1 MRKIYQLLMV
11 LAVLL
16 FCALP
21 GRAETKTTTWT
32 FPNTTGYLMAND
44 YQSYLPAGWVWDNPN
59 DGCYWRIAAKAGQYG
74 LVTPLASDI
83 EQAGHMIVYLHKGT
97 LAFPKCG
104 YIANQPGNTFTLNKV
119 TKDGENYTIGD
130 AVKENLVVTLNTFM
144 INAPFNPVEVPEDGY
159 YTFTFA
165 KPTLL
170 VQIENTFEATAA
182 AMYSVSGNVIDED
195 NNAVAGAEVSIA
207 DKTTTTDDTG
217 AFSIE
222 DIEEGAYSLIVKKD
236 GFRDKVVPVDLNQ
249 DVELKDIQ
257 ITLPIST
264 LTISV
269 YGPDYKPLPGASVTL
284 YGSAQQEIESKVSDS
299 DGKVVFSIKG
309 QVENPYSYTITAP
322 GMALYTRSDI
332 ELVQGGDSPRLAYM
346 QSAPSVVNVT
356 VTKNG
361 EPYNGAY
368 CYLYDEDY
376 LTYPD
381 SAQARAQ
388 GMTDEE
394 GKLTLSYTGTIYN
407 PYTLKTTATGCEDV
421 LKELTLVAGETIDV
435 NVEITDIIYT
445 FNAKVVTGADNTP
458 VTGATVEIYSGD
470 TLLYTATEGEDGNYG
485 VAEVT
490 DLMVNGK
497 TLTLKVTKDG
507 YNTYTE
513 DFAFDGNVDKTVE
526 LVEAT
531 YTFNVQVVN
540 AADQAAIAGA
550 KVEIFDGGTLLFTA
564 AEGEDGN
571 YSVAE
576 PIKAIDVEGKTLTL
590 KVEKADFKPYSEE
603 ITLTGNYDGKVELQA
618 YGATV
623 LTGKVTIAA
632 SGEVAEDI
640 QLTLTP
646 AVGEAMETEVDKDG
660 TYTFSI
666 AGAPAVSYTLAAQ
679 SQYYKEFTETVTD
692 LVRGETKEINI
703 ALEDIIYS
711 YTAIVVDAETK
722 ANVKDVQFMFNDTE
736 LTPNADGEYTTSV
749 TAWFVG
755 HNTPVVQ
762 ISAPYYEELAKQPV
776 FFYGQDVETT
786 YELTP
791 VKYTFTAQVNGKSE
805 KGEVAP
811 LADAKVEATD
821 DKGSVIEVKSEG
833 AGKYSFTVNAEAAAV
848 NTYTVTVSAEGYDAL
863 SPYTFKFEKG
873 DAEHTFELQETSGIE
888 ALYMDVLNGETMIFD
903 LQGRRINAG
912 QVKDLN
918 SGIYIVNGKKV
929 VVRH

>member
-1 MRKIYQLLMV
+1 
-11 LAVLL
+11 
-16 FCALP
+16 
-21 GRAETKTTTWT
+21 
-32 FPNTTGYLMAND
+32 MAD
-44 YQSYLPAGWVWDNPN
+44 
-59 DGCYWRIAAKAGQYG
+59 
-74 LVTPLASDI
+74 
-83 EQAGHMIVYLHKGT
+83 AGHMVFYLHKGS
-97 LAFPKCG
+97 LQFNAMYEASK
-104 YIANQPGNTFTLNKV
+104 AQSGNTLTLYKV
-119 TKDGENYTIGD
+119 TKSGDTYTIGE
-130 AVKENLVVTLNTFM
+130 AVEGCKDVAVSTNTF
-144 INAPFNPVEVPEDGY
+144 NPSPVPGSGTLTIAEDGY
-159 YTFTFA
+159 YTFEIS
-165 KPTLL
+165 KPYT
-170 VQIENTFEATAA
+170 VITSVVNTYEAVAVSAYT
-182 AMYSVSGNVIDED
+182 VSGTVQDED
-195 NNAVAGAEVSIA
+195 GNPVDGATVTVAEKTAV
-207 DKTTTTDDTG
+207 TDATG
-217 AFSIE
+217 AFSIAE
-222 DIEEGAYSLIVKKD
+222 VDEGDYTLTVSKD
-236 GFRDKVVPVDLNQ
+236 GFAVKSVPVSISADTDLGTI
-249 DVELKDIQ
+249 VLS
-257 ITLPIST
+257 LPIST
-264 LTISV
+264 MTITVASNSYPV
-269 YGPDYKPLPGASVTL
+269 EGATVVL
-284 YGSAQQEIESKVSDS
+284 YGSAGQEIDTKTTNSAGQVI
-299 DGKVVFSIKG
+299 FSIKG
-309 QVENPYSYTITAP
+309 QVENPYSFKITAP
-322 GMALYTRSDI
+322 GKKVYERTDV
-332 ELVQGGDSPRLAYM
+332 EFVQGGDTQKIANM
-346 QSAPSVVNVT
+346 ESAPSVVNVT

-361 EPYNGAY
+361 VPYNGAY

-376 LTYPD
+376 KTYPD
-381 SAQARAQ
+381 SAQPKAQ
-388 GMTDEE
+388 GMSDEE
-394 GKLTLSYTGTIYN
+394 GKLTLSYIGTLYN

-458 VTGATVEIYSGD
+458 VTGATVEIYSGS
-470 TLLYTATEGEDGNYG
+470 TLLYTAAEGENGNYS
-485 VAEVT
+485 VAEIT

-497 TLTLKVTKDG
+497 TLTLKVSKDG

-513 DFAFDGNVDKTVE
+513 DFTFDGNVDKTVE

-540 AADQAAIAGA
+540 AADQAVITGA
-550 KVEIFDGGTLLFTA
+550 KVELYDGETLLFTA
-564 AEGEDGN
+564 AEGADGN
-571 YSVAE
+571 YSVTD
-576 PIKAIDVEGKTLTL
+576 PIKAIDVKGKTLTL
-590 KVEKADFKPYSEE
+590 KVDKADFKPYTEE
-603 ITLTGNYDGKVELQA
+603 ITLTGNYDGKVELEA

-646 AVGEAMETEVDKDG
+646 VGGEAMETEVDKDG

-666 AGAPAVSYTLAAQ
+666 AGALAVSYTLTAQ

-692 LVRGETKEINI
+692 LVRGETKELNI
-703 ALEDIIYS
+703 ALDDIMLS
-711 YTAIVVDAETK
+711 YTAKVIDAETK
-722 ANVKDVQFMFNDTE
+722 ANVNEVKFMFNDTE
-736 LTPNADGEYTTSV
+736 LTANADGEYTTSV

-776 FFYGQDVETT
+776 FFNGQDVETT

-791 VKYTFTAQVNGKSE
+791 VKYTFTALVNGKSE

-903 LQGRRINAG
+903 LQGRRINAS